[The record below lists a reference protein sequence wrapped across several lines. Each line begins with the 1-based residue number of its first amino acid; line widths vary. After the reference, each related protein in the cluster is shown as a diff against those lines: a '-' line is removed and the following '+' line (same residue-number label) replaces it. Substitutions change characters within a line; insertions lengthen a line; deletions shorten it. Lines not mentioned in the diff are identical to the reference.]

1 MKLILSQV
9 KPTDGDIEGAFCH
22 AAMLFDLA
30 KAARADVVLLPELFW
45 PGYNRPDLH
54 AGLAQPLDGPWVR
67 RLQAMARGAGCALV
81 TGLAERAGADLFNTA
96 LAIGPGGEILARY
109 RKIQL
114 FGPMERAVFRPG
126 DDPAPVFALGGR
138 QVGLLICYDIEFA
151 GHAAGLAARGAEAI
165 LVPTANP
172 VGFGHVQDILV
183 PARAVENAVTVAYA
197 NFCGTEAGLSFGGG
211 SVVVGPDGQILARA
225 GTQEAVLIVDVP
237 QRAHYPA
244 AMLSTQRQDYRPV

>member
-9 KPTDGDIEGAFCH
+9 RPTDGDIEGAFRH
-22 AAMLFDLA
+22 VAMLFDLA
-30 KAARADVVLLPELFW
+30 RAVGADVVLLPELFW

-54 AGLAQPLDGPWVR
+54 EELAQPLDGPWVR
-67 RLQAMARGAGCALV
+67 QLQAMARGAGCALV
-81 TGLAERAGADLFNTA
+81 TGMAERAGADLYNTA

-126 DDPAPVFALGGR
+126 DDLPPVFALGGR
-138 QVGLLICYDIEFA
+138 KVGLLICYDIEFA

-172 VGFGHVQDILV
+172 VGFEHVQDTLV
-183 PARAVENAVTVAYA
+183 AARAVENAITVAYA
-197 NFCGTEAGLSFGGG
+197 NYCGTEAGLAFGGG
-211 SVVVGPDGQILARA
+211 SVVVGADGRVLARA
-225 GTQEAVLIVDVP
+225 GTREAMLIVDLPARADYP
-237 QRAHYPA
+237 QEI
-244 AMLSTQRQDYRPV
+244 LSTQRQDYQAL